1 MNSYPWIYT
10 PFDALKGL
18 QDELRTKETDTIVST
33 IVSDLFDKLSIRDKV
48 KVIYSNQFVYCQG
61 KVSNI
66 AYKERYFI
74 VNDQK
79 ILFDQ
84 VYYLKIQ

>member
-18 QDELRTKETDTIVST
+18 QDELRKRELDKITPTIVT
-33 IVSDLFDKLSIRDKV
+33 NLFSKV
-48 KVIYSNQFVYCQG
+48 KVRDCVEVIYGNTFIHLEG
-61 KVSNI
+61 KVSEVTSEWMVI
-66 AYKERYFI
+66 DYKI
-74 VNDQK
+74 

-84 VYYLKIQ
+84 VYYLYIK